1 MKTPYNNS
9 SMGMKLLYLT
19 TAVYVKQRKT
29 TKSRAIKL
37 RMLSYC
43 IAQNLS
49 RMNLNTYFFVATEY
63 IYGRKSSHQFD
74 KEMSTTEEYKQ

>member
-37 RMLSYC
+37 RMFKLLHSTKFEPHEPEHLFLC
-43 IAQNLS
+43 GHRIHLWEKK
-49 RMNLNTYFFVATEY
+49 F
-63 IYGRKSSHQFD
+63 SSI
-74 KEMSTTEEYKQ
+74 

>member
-29 TKSRAIKL
+29 TKSCAIKL
-37 RMLSYC
+37 RMFML
-43 IAQNLS
+43 L
-49 RMNLNTYFFVATEY
+49 LGTKFEPHEPE
-63 IYGRKSSHQFD
+63 HQILCGHRIHLWEKKF
-74 KEMSTTEEYKQ
+74 S